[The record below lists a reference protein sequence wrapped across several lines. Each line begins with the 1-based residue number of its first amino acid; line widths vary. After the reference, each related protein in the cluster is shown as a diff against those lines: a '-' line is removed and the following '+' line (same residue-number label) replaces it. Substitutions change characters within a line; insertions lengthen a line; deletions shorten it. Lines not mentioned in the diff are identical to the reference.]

1 VKSIAMVIPGLDR
14 IGGAEQQLLLLARGL
29 QDRGWRVSVVTLSG
43 TGGAAGRQ
51 LAAEGI
57 PFTSLGMR
65 KGPADPR
72 GWIRFHRW
80 LRQQRPDLLHGHLPH
95 AVWLARWSRLAA
107 PVRVLVD
114 TLHTTA
120 TGGLGRRLGYR
131 CSNWLTDGVSAVSQA
146 VAQACLAAGMVSQD
160 KLTILPN
167 GVDVN
172 YWKPDALVRSAMRAE
187 LGIRADLGV
196 RADLGIQ
203 DEFVF
208 LAAGRLEPVKDYPT
222 LLTAL
227 AGMPAPVRLLVA
239 GSGPL
244 EPMLRDLAATLG
256 ISNRVRFLGFQPDL
270 RRWMQA
276 ADAFVLSSRWEGLPM
291 GVLEAAACGLPA
303 VATAVPGTREAVIDG
318 QTGLLAAPGDADALG
333 EAMTQITQL
342 PPPAREQMGRSA
354 RQFVVER
361 FSLDAVLDRWEALYQ
376 ELLQRNGRA
385 ARWG

>member
-1 VKSIAMVIPGLDR
+1 
-14 IGGAEQQLLLLARGL
+14 
-29 QDRGWRVSVVTLSG
+29 
-43 TGGAAGRQ
+43 
-51 LAAEGI
+51 
-57 PFTSLGMR
+57 
-65 KGPADPR
+65 
-72 GWIRFHRW
+72 
-80 LRQQRPDLLHGHLPH
+80 
-95 AVWLARWSRLAA
+95 
-107 PVRVLVD
+107 
-114 TLHTTA
+114 
-120 TGGLGRRLGYR
+120 
-131 CSNWLTDGVSAVSQA
+131 
-146 VAQACLAAGMVSQD
+146 
-160 KLTILPN
+160 
-167 GVDVN
+167 
-172 YWKPDALVRSAMRAE
+172 
-187 LGIRADLGV
+187 
-196 RADLGIQ
+196 
-203 DEFVF
+203 
-208 LAAGRLEPVKDYPT
+208 
-222 LLTAL
+222 
-227 AGMPAPVRLLVA
+227 
-239 GSGPL
+239 
-244 EPMLRDLAATLG
+244 MLRDLAATLG